1 MTKICHPIN
10 LVSVPGKVFEKLINN
25 RLVDHQSNVAMF
37 PDFQY
42 GFRSF
47 QSSADIL
54 TVVFDELL
62 GLLGFC
68 ILIFFT
74 NLNLM
79 EFWVRYFTFFHFSS
93 VKGSF
98 K

>member
-1 MTKICHPIN
+1 MTKNYHPIN
-10 LVSVPGKVFEKLINN
+10 LVSVPGKVVEKLVNT
-25 RLVDHQSNVAMF
+25 RLVDHQSNVAIF

-47 QSSADIL
+47 RSSADIL

-62 GLLGFC
+62 ELSEFC

-74 NLNLM
+74 NLNLT
-79 EFWVRYFTFFHFSS
+79 EFWVRYFTFFTFPQ
-93 VKGSF
+93 
-98 K
+98 